1 MASLKE
7 IKERINSVSST
18 RKITSAMKMVSAA
31 KLHKSQAAI
40 VGMGPYSRA
49 LSQVMEG
56 LLAGA
61 TLDFPLT
68 AHREV
73 ERVAI
78 VAFSSDSSLCGAFNT
93 NVARLLSER
102 VAEYRHLPAESV
114 EVYTVGKKVFEA
126 AGKAGYNVV
135 ENFDG
140 LAAKP
145 DYDVMAALA
154 QRFMDRF
161 VEGTLDRVE
170 IVYHRF
176 KSAGS
181 QVLTHSELLPLEL
194 PQTEESGLGADYILE
209 PSREELLATLLPK
222 SVKLQLYTALLDS
235 SASEHA
241 ARVIAMQM
249 ATENAD
255 ELLSELTVEYNKSRQ
270 QAITNE
276 LLDIVGGSMN

>member
-7 IKERINSVSST
+7 IKERINSVGST

-31 KLHKSQAAI
+31 KLHKAQAAI

-49 LSQVMEG
+49 LSHVMEG
-56 LLAGA
+56 LLSGA
-61 TLDFPLT
+61 TLNFPLT
-68 AHREV
+68 TRRDPQ
-73 ERVAI
+73 RVAI
-78 VAFSSDSSLCGAFNT
+78 VALSSDSSLCGAFNA
-93 NVARLLSER
+93 NVARKLAER
-102 VAEYRHLPAESV
+102 VDAYADLPAEAI
-114 EVYTVGKKVFEA
+114 EVYTIGKKINEA
-126 AGKAGYNVV
+126 ALKAGYNVV
-135 ENFDG
+135 KNFEG

-145 DYDVMAALA
+145 DYDVMAHLA
-154 QRFMDRF
+154 QQFMDRF
-161 VEGTLDRVE
+161 IDGSLDRVE
-170 IVYHRF
+170 VVYHRF

-181 QVLTHSELLPLEL
+181 QVLSVEELLPLVL
-194 PQTEESGLGADYILE
+194 PNNSEEGLGTDYILE

-222 SVKLQLYTALLDS
+222 SVKLQLYTHLLDS

-255 ELLSELTVEYNKSRQ
+255 ELLNELTIEYNKSRQ

>member
-18 RKITSAMKMVSAA
+18 QKITSAMKMVSAA

-102 VAEYRHLPAESV
+102 GIPCVYRVHEAPPAEKLIDFLKAHYDMIFIDLPPALIVSDA
-114 EVYTVGKKVFEA
+114 TVISEYVTVISAKK
-126 AGKAGYNVV
+126 K
-135 ENFDG
+135 
-140 LAAKP
+140 
-145 DYDVMAALA
+145 
-154 QRFMDRF
+154 
-161 VEGTLDRVE
+161 
-170 IVYHRF
+170 
-176 KSAGS
+176 
-181 QVLTHSELLPLEL
+181 
-194 PQTEESGLGADYILE
+194 
-209 PSREELLATLLPK
+209 
-222 SVKLQLYTALLDS
+222 
-235 SASEHA
+235 
-241 ARVIAMQM
+241 
-249 ATENAD
+249 
-255 ELLSELTVEYNKSRQ
+255 
-270 QAITNE
+270 
-276 LLDIVGGSMN
+276 GGMFQ

>member
-40 VGMGPYSRA
+40 VGMGPYSRS

-61 TLDFPLT
+61 TIDFPLT
-68 AHREV
+68 ARREV

-78 VAFSSDSSLCGAFNT
+78 VALSSDSSLCGAFNT
-93 NVARLLSER
+93 NVARQLAER
-102 VAEYRHLPAESV
+102 VAVYDELPREAV
-114 EVYTVGKKVFEA
+114 EVYTIGKKINEA
-126 AGKAGYNVV
+126 ATKAGYNVV
-135 ENFDG
+135 ENFEG

-161 VEGTLDRVE
+161 VEGTLDKVE
-170 IVYHRF
+170 VVYHRF

-181 QVLTHSELLPLEL
+181 QVLTSAELLPLVL
-194 PQTEESGLGADYILE
+194 PQGEESGLGADYILE
-209 PSREELLATLLPK
+209 PSREELLSTLLPK

-255 ELLSELTVEYNKSRQ
+255 ELLGELTVEYNKSRQ